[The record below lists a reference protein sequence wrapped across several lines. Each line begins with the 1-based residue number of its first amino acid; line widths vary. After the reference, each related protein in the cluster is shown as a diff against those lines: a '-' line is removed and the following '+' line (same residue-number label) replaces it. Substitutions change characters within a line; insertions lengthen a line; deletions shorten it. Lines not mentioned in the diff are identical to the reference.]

1 MYHSIYAYQST
12 ESIENHWKDKIY
24 ISILYQY
31 YFFKKQSLD
40 VLSLKVQYN
49 NVSVNASHMRERER
63 QINKDRRRERVQG
76 DS

>member
-1 MYHSIYAYQST
+1 MCHSIHAYQST

-24 ISILYQY
+24 ISISYQY

-49 NVSVNASHMRERER
+49 NVSVNASHMREREADKQR
-63 QINKDRRRERVQG
+63 PAEREGARR
-76 DS
+76 